1 MWLKKTFIAIAIQI
15 VYITGSMAQDIK
27 FTIGTGLSDQAVKQ
41 RIERGISRLLSEV
54 NEACA
59 QERPLQLDNIDMAA
73 GGKHSLQSLWQ
84 NLHFLVE
91 DNEIVE
97 RCLTSAEG
105 YVIRNI
111 YIEVNPMV
119 EDYDEER
126 ERALTIRLTRQGQI
140 ASVVMASSDMAYE
153 KIIQKGLDVTD
164 LERRQT
170 ILGFVENFRSHYD
183 EKDINALRQVFSDDA
198 LIITGTV
205 VMKRDY
211 KGDHPQLKPEIIY
224 KTQSKVEY
232 LNNLQANFRRN
243 KYIKVTF
250 SEIEVVRH
258 PTNPDFYAVTL
269 RQHWKSSNY
278 EDDGY
283 LVLLWEFREGEDPII
298 HVRTWQPER
307 VGNRRLTREEVINI
321 MDFTIPKKK

>member
-1 MWLKKTFIAIAIQI
+1 MKQFLTTIFLCFLSLGVK
-15 VYITGSMAQDIK
+15 AQDIK
-27 FTIGTGLSDQAVKQ
+27 FTINDGIPDGSVKD
-41 RIERGISRLLSEV
+41 RIEIGITRLLCEI

-59 QERPLQLDNIDMAA
+59 QERSLRLDNIDMAL
-73 GGKHSLQSLWQ
+73 GGKRSLQYLWQ
-84 NLHFLVE
+84 NLHFFCE
-91 DNEIVE
+91 DNVILE

-111 YIEVNPMV
+111 YIQVNPMI

-126 ERALTIRLTRQGQI
+126 ERALTIRLTKDGQI
-140 ASVVMASSDMAYE
+140 ASVVMAASDMAYE
-153 KIIQKGLDVTD
+153 KIVRNGLSVTD

-183 EKDINALRQVFSDDA
+183 EKDIDALQQVFSDDA

-211 KGDHPQLKPEIIY
+211 NGDMPQLKPEIIY
-224 KTQSKVEY
+224 KTQGKVEY
-232 LNNLQANFRRN
+232 LRNLAANFKRN

-258 PTNPDFYAVTL
+258 PTNPDYYAVTL
-269 RQHWKSSNY
+269 RQHWKSSSY

-283 LVLLWEFREGEDPII
+283 LVLLWEFRDGFDPII

-307 VGNRRLTREEVINI
+307 VGNRSLTKEEVINI
-321 MDFTIPKKK
+321 MDFTIPRKK

>member
-27 FTIGTGLSDQAVKQ
+27 FTIGNGLSDQAVKQ

-73 GGKHSLQSLWQ
+73 GGKQSLQSLWQ

>member
-1 MWLKKTFIAIAIQI
+1 
-15 VYITGSMAQDIK
+15 
-27 FTIGTGLSDQAVKQ
+27 
-41 RIERGISRLLSEV
+41 
-54 NEACA
+54 
-59 QERPLQLDNIDMAA
+59 
-73 GGKHSLQSLWQ
+73 
-84 NLHFLVE
+84 
-91 DNEIVE
+91 
-97 RCLTSAEG
+97 
-105 YVIRNI
+105 
-111 YIEVNPMV
+111 MV

>member
-1 MWLKKTFIAIAIQI
+1 MRI
-15 VYITGSMAQDIK
+15 ITRISTLAAMLCFATVSMAQDIRL
-27 FTIGTGLSDQAVKQ
+27 TINSGLSDQAVKQ
-41 RIERGISRLLSEV
+41 RMEQGISYLLTEI
-54 NEACA
+54 NRACA
-59 QERPLQLDNIDMAA
+59 QERPLQLDDIDMAA
-73 GGKHSLQSLWQ
+73 GGKHSLQSLWK
-84 NLHFLVE
+84 NLHFMVE

-119 EDYDEER
+119 EGYDEER

-153 KIIQKGLDVTD
+153 KILRNGLDVTD
-164 LERRQT
+164 MERRQT

-183 EKDINALRQVFSDDA
+183 EKDINALRQVFSDEA

-211 KGDHPQLKPEIIY
+211 KGDQPQLKPEIIY

-283 LVLLWEFREGEDPII
+283 LVLLWEFREGQDPII

-307 VGNRRLTREEVINI
+307 VGNRSLTREEVINI